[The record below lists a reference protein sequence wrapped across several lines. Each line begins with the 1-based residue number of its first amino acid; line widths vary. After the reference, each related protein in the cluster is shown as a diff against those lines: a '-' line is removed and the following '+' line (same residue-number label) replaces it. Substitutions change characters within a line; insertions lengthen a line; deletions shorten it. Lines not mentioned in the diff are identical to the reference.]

1 MRSGNLPA
9 RYEVSNG
16 LLYSRLISASTTAN
30 GITLGG
36 TDTTLVVKDARF
48 WPSSGTILVQQQTS
62 SEVMTYS
69 TKTYN
74 STLDGWALGVTRNQL
89 GGDTSN
95 TKLFRPLTF
104 DGAAAGNTAVCA
116 VTYVTCDCAPQV
128 MHWGSSVI
136 MDGGYDE
143 DNSIAFAYTKQGSS
157 TTLAIG
163 TSIAV
168 LSIRLAPSV
177 DNGIVGAFGN
187 REVVNRMQL
196 KTRSLGIATA
206 TSVQVI
212 GLLNPQFLPSGGG
225 SVRPVLPGDWNTTSV
240 VGAIGVASLAQIIDH
255 TGNATLVTGGEQIFG
270 FVTGNS
276 ADNYDISAVR
286 DLGTS
291 IISGDGS
298 NKTPGFPVGPD
309 VLTIVLRNATPSIA
323 VVSNIRLSWTE
334 AQA

>member
-1 MRSGNLPA
+1 
-9 RYEVSNG
+9 
-16 LLYSRLISASTTAN
+16 
-30 GITLGG
+30 
-36 TDTTLVVKDARF
+36 
-48 WPSSGTILVQQQTS
+48 
-62 SEVMTYS
+62 
-69 TKTYN
+69 
-74 STLDGWALGVTRNQL
+74 
-89 GGDTSN
+89 
-95 TKLFRPLTF
+95 
-104 DGAAAGNTAVCA
+104 
-116 VTYVTCDCAPQV
+116 

-157 TTLAIG
+157 VTLAVN

-168 LSIRLAPSV
+168 MSLRLAPSV

-212 GLLNPQFLPSGGG
+212 GLLNPQFLPSAGG

-255 TGNATLVTGGEQIFG
+255 TGNGTLVTGGEQIFG
-270 FVTGNS
+270 FVTGNT
-276 ADNYDISAVR
+276 ADNYDISSVR

-323 VVSNIRLSWTE
+323 VVSNVRLSWTE